1 MAQITNTHE
10 TYPGTGSAKGNQEE
24 LSDVIHMT
32 TPEETPFLSLIGR
45 KPCNS
50 VKPEWLNDDIEAID
64 LSNNDPEGDDWSFD
78 AITPPNRV
86 NQYTQ
91 ISSKKL
97 IVSRTQDSVDKAGRK
112 SDTAYELSKKG
123 VALRCDMET
132 ICLANQASSAGSA
145 DGATNRKLG
154 GFRAWLETNDSIE
167 AGGGSG
173 GFSSG
178 IVTAAT
184 DSATQRAFTKTLL
197 DDAILATYNS
207 GGNPKVLMVSPYVKQ
222 VFSRMLDGSDV
233 VALRNAVSEKKK
245 RTIIG
250 TAEVYLSDFGSLD
263 VVPNRQMARA
273 GATVARNA
281 YLIDP
286 AAIRLG
292 ILDDIKVE
300 TPAKTGD
307 STKKVLV
314 CEYTLVVNTEKAH
327 GVVADLY
334 GMSASG

>member
-10 TYPGTGSAKGNQEE
+10 TYPGTGSAKGNKEE
-24 LSDVIHMT
+24 VSSVIHMT

-50 VKPEWLNDDIEAID
+50 VKPEWLNDDIDAID

-97 IVSRTQDSVDKAGRK
+97 IVSRTQDSVDKYGRNT
-112 SDTAYELSKKG
+112 DTAYELSKKG
-123 VALRCDMET
+123 VALRCDMEAIT
-132 ICLANQASSAGSA
+132 LQNQASSAGSA
-145 DGATNRKLG
+145 DGATNRTLA
-154 GFRAWLETNDSIE
+154 GFRPWLTSNDSF
-167 AGGGSG
+167 GSG
-173 GFSSG
+173 GGTTGFSG
-178 IVTAAT
+178 GTVAVAT
-184 DSATQRAFTKTLL
+184 NGTQRAFTKTLL
-197 DDAILATYNS
+197 DDVILSTYNS

-273 GATVARNA
+273 GAAVARNA
-281 YLIDP
+281 YVIDP
-286 AAIRLG
+286 SAIRLG
-292 ILDDIKVE
+292 VLDDIQVK
-300 TPAKTGD
+300 TPAITGD
-307 STKKVLV
+307 ATKKVLV

-327 GVVADLY
+327 GVIADLY
-334 GMSASG
+334 GMSAST